1 MQHNSTVVTALVS
14 VSACSMARGSCGH
27 ALVSESACS
36 TTPWLV
42 AVVDML

>member
-1 MQHNSTVVTALVS
+1 MQHN
-14 VSACSMARGSCGH
+14 SMARGSCEH

-42 AVVDML
+42 AVVNML